1 MRTTA
6 ATGGLTMTCTLAIAS
21 ATSPVD
27 VLGTRYSA
35 IELKES
41 IEQRL
46 QSCQTLQIDFNG
58 VFVTQSFVDELFGA
72 MILRMGPV
80 VLQRLAFS
88 GCNDETK
95 AILSLVF
102 ASRLQDFA
110 SRQQTPRTI
119 TA

>member
-1 MRTTA
+1 
-6 ATGGLTMTCTLAIAS
+6 MTCTLAIAS
-21 ATSPVD
+21 ATGPMD

-35 IELKES
+35 IELREN

-46 QSCQTLQIDFNG
+46 ESCQTVQIDFDG
-58 VFVTQSFVDELFGA
+58 VFVTQSFVDELFGP
-72 MILRMGPV
+72 MILRMGPA

-88 GCNDETK
+88 GCNEETK

-110 SRQQTPRTI
+110 SRQQPRRAI

>member
-1 MRTTA
+1 
-6 ATGGLTMTCTLAIAS
+6 MTCTLAIAP
-21 ATSPVD
+21 ATGPMD
-27 VLGTRYSA
+27 VLGTRHSA
-35 IELKES
+35 IELRDD

-46 QSCQTLQIDFNG
+46 ESCQTIQIDFSG
-58 VFVTQSFVDELFGA
+58 VFLTQSFVDELFGPV
-72 MILRMGPV
+72 ILRMGPA

-95 AILSLVF
+95 SILSLVF

-110 SRQQTPRTI
+110 SRQQTCRAI

>member
-1 MRTTA
+1 
-6 ATGGLTMTCTLAIAS
+6 MTCTLAIAS
-21 ATSPVD
+21 ATGPVD

-35 IELKES
+35 IELRES

-46 QSCQTLQIDFNG
+46 ESCQNVQIDFNG
-58 VFVTQSFVDELFGA
+58 VFVTQSFVDELFGP
-72 MILRMGPV
+72 MILGMGPA

-102 ASRLQDFA
+102 ASRLHDFA
-110 SRQQTPRTI
+110 SRQQTRRAV

>member
-1 MRTTA
+1 
-6 ATGGLTMTCTLAIAS
+6 MTCTLAIAS
-21 ATSPVD
+21 VRSPAD

-35 IELKES
+35 IELREN

-46 QSCQTLQIDFNG
+46 ESCRTVQIDFNG
-58 VFVTQSFVDELFGA
+58 VFVTQSFVDELFGPI
-72 MILRMGPV
+72 ILRMGPPI
-80 VLQRLAFS
+80 LQRLAFS

-95 AILSLVF
+95 AILSLVL

-110 SRQQTPRTI
+110 SRQQTCRVI

>member
-1 MRTTA
+1 M
-6 ATGGLTMTCTLAIAS
+6 
-21 ATSPVD
+21 D

-35 IELKES
+35 IALRES

-46 QSCQTLQIDFNG
+46 ESCQTVQIEFNG
-58 VFVTQSFVDELFGA
+58 VFVTQSFVDELIGP
-72 MILRMGPV
+72 MILRIGPA

-88 GCNDETK
+88 GCNDDTK

-110 SRQQTPRTI
+110 SRQQARPAV